1 MPVLSINPTRRVRQ
15 TSTVLA
21 ENLEVPKFDL
31 TQSAL
36 SLVDEENKESTSKYL
51 EVAGVAE
58 LDKQF
63 NDLVK
68 KYESDFE
75 LQSLDI
81 TRQANIQAQDAL
93 MQAGEGVLGKMST
106 GAAADLRSDT
116 VQIVSDSAEAAQSEL
131 TEQYA
136 QVFGDLSENAN
147 ALLEQLMGSI
157 TEYNENVDLFGMALF
172 EEIAEQAGLKYGEGD
187 DYEYKTLEDALVKT
201 GFIEQIGDTDTFRP
215 TALGL
220 QEIAGILQSPDD
232 QYGTVSERLDRLVGN
247 VVEQIMSKKYPTL
260 SPGDTAYDNKAAE
273 LEIQF
278 NEWLQENSTTMY
290 YTDLGLATFE
300 SGRLQEIPYIV
311 PEVSEN
317 ALDFVDGD
325 GWNVYNI
332 DATTD
337 NYVDLFG
344 KYVGSNREGSKQTEY
359 VNQILSDAR
368 SGNIPDGSFVLMNYG
383 KTTNDTSIFY
393 YENGRIYKTAYTL
406 EQGLPTISA
415 NSFYCIEDSGDDVAG
430 KAYNSRLSMWEKF
443 TLRELMTKLN
453 QGIFSTN
460 QSVYFYGTKYTV
472 GADGILYKTEPQKS
486 HTGGG
491 GGAR

>member
-93 MQAGEGVLGKMST
+93 MQAGEGVLGKMGT

-147 ALLEQLMGSI
+147 TILEQLMSSI

-232 QYGTVSERLDRLVGN
+232 QYGTVDARLDRLVGN

-260 SPGDTAYDNKAAE
+260 SPGNTAYVNKAAE
-273 LEIQF
+273 LEVQF

-300 SGRLQEIPYIV
+300 SGRLQEIPYTV
-311 PEVSEN
+311 PEVSERASN
-317 ALDFVDGD
+317 FVEGD
-325 GWNVYNI
+325 GWNVYNL
-332 DATTD
+332 DTTTD
-337 NYVDLFG
+337 NYINLFG
-344 KYVGSNREGSKQTEY
+344 KYAGSKRAGSKQTEY

-368 SGNIPDGSFVLMNYG
+368 SGDIPDGSFFIMNYG
-383 KTTNDTSIFY
+383 TAKDDPALFY
-393 YENGRIYKTAYTL
+393 YENGRIYKTDYTL
-406 EQGLPTISA
+406 LMGP
-415 NSFYCIEDSGDDVAG
+415 DV
-430 KAYNSRLSMWEKF
+430 
-443 TLRELMTKLN
+443 
-453 QGIFSTN
+453 IDP
-460 QSVYFYGTKYTV
+460 TKYYGLDMSNTSVVWGNIRDAANGKFAAGTELVIGKRTYRV
-472 GADGILYKTEPQKS
+472 GRDGLLHVIEYAA
-486 HTGGG
+486 GA